1 MNADSNLRKTP
12 FDPVEKALMVFF
24 ALLLVLPGLWSSRF
38 LYRAWTTDEVV
49 STRSIGNFV
58 SMSGPGGLRG
68 AVVIET
74 ELGSFPL
81 HSAAAIAK
89 GTPLILEL
97 RDSGKRFICDSR
109 KTLCLKTDGPH
120 FSLFSFLSLPQ
131 GAKP

>member
-1 MNADSNLRKTP
+1 MNDQTIAKAPMDA
-12 FDPVEKALMVFF
+12 VEKALIVFF
-24 ALLLVLPGLWSSRF
+24 VLLLVLPALWSSRF
-38 LYRAWTTDEVV
+38 IYVSWTTDEVV

-74 ELGSFPL
+74 DLGSFPL

-97 RDSGKRFICDSR
+97 RDSGQRFICDSR
-109 KTLCLKTDGPH
+109 KTLCLKTDGPD
-120 FSLFSFLSLPQ
+120 FSLAQ

>member
-1 MNADSNLRKTP
+1 MNDQTIAKAPMDA
-12 FDPVEKALMVFF
+12 VEKALTLFF
-24 ALLLVLPGLWSSRF
+24 ALLLVLPALWSSRF
-38 LYRAWTTDEVV
+38 IYVSWTTDEVI
-49 STRSIGNFV
+49 STRSIGNFI

-74 ELGSFPL
+74 DLGSFPL

-97 RDSGKRFICDSR
+97 RDSGKRFICDTR
-109 KTLCLKTDGPH
+109 KTLCLKTDGPD
-120 FSLFSFLSLPQ
+120 FTLPQ

>member
-1 MNADSNLRKTP
+1 MNDQTIAKAPMDV
-12 FDPVEKALMVFF
+12 VEKALIVFF
-24 ALLLVLPGLWSSRF
+24 TLLLVLPALWSSR
-38 LYRAWTTDEVV
+38 LIYAAWTTDEVV

-68 AVVIET
+68 AVVIDT
-74 ELGSFPL
+74 DLGSFPL

-97 RDSGKRFICDSR
+97 RDSGQRYICDAR
-109 KTLCLKTDGPH
+109 KTLCLKSDGPD
-120 FSLFSFLSLPQ
+120 FTLPQ

>member
-1 MNADSNLRKTP
+1 MNDQTIAKVPMDA
-12 FDPVEKALMVFF
+12 VEKALMVFF
-24 ALLLVLPGLWSSRF
+24 ALLLVLPALWSSRF

-81 HSAAAIAK
+81 HSAAAITK

-97 RDSGKRFICDSR
+97 RDSGQRFICDSR
-109 KTLCLKTDGPH
+109 KTLCLKTDGPD
-120 FSLFSFLSLPQ
+120 FSVLSLPQ
-131 GAKP
+131 GANP

>member
-1 MNADSNLRKTP
+1 MNDQTIAKAPMDA
-12 FDPVEKALMVFF
+12 VEKALIVFF
-24 ALLLVLPGLWSSRF
+24 VLLLVLPALWSSRF
-38 LYRAWTTDEVV
+38 LYRVWTTDEVV

-74 ELGSFPL
+74 DLGSFPL

-97 RDSGKRFICDSR
+97 RDSGQRFICDAR
-109 KTLCLKTDGPH
+109 KTLCLKTDGPD
-120 FSLFSFLSLPQ
+120 FSLAQ

>member
-1 MNADSNLRKTP
+1 MNDQNTAKAPMDA
-12 FDPVEKALMVFF
+12 VEKALIVFF
-24 ALLLVLPGLWSSRF
+24 VLLLVLPALWSSRF
-38 LYRAWTTDEVV
+38 LYRVWTTDEVV
-49 STRSIGNFV
+49 STRSIGNFI

-74 ELGSFPL
+74 DLGSFPL

-97 RDSGKRFICDSR
+97 RDSGQRYICDAR
-109 KTLCLKTDGPH
+109 KTLCLKSDGPD
-120 FSLFSFLSLPQ
+120 FSLLSLPQ